1 MVYGFAR
8 QSGGNVNIESEVGV
22 GTTVTFLLPVAG
34 SAEGRDA
41 EEAETPESHS
51 GGGTVLI
58 VEDDPDVRASTV
70 TLFTMMGYN
79 ALQAEN
85 GEEALEVLAENANIR
100 LLFSDVIMPKG
111 LSGIDLARQ
120 AVRKCSGLKVIL
132 ASGYP
137 EAELRKSGLTET
149 DFQLL
154 QKPYTFDELSSA
166 LNVVMD

>member
-1 MVYGFAR
+1 
-8 QSGGNVNIESEVGV
+8 
-22 GTTVTFLLPVAG
+22 
-34 SAEGRDA
+34 
-41 EEAETPESHS
+41 
-51 GGGTVLI
+51 
-58 VEDDPDVRASTV
+58 
-70 TLFTMMGYN
+70 MGYN